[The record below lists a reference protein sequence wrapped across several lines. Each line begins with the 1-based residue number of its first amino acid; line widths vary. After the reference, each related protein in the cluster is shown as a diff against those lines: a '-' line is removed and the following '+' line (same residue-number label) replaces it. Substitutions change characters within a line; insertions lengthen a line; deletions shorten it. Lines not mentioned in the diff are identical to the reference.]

1 MHMQFNGW
9 MNAYIFNKWMN
20 HFFQIIKKLRG
31 NFFVQRH
38 IMMFNYH
45 TNYITFN
52 IIVKTYEIGL
62 NMDTFTLHISHV
74 FQYIDISCFK
84 PFKTIFK
91 AYRDI

>member
-1 MHMQFNGW
+1 MDESLSPNYKEIKRQ
-9 MNAYIFNKWMN
+9 IFCAKTY
-20 HFFQIIKKLRG
+20 HD
-31 NFFVQRH
+31 VY
-38 IMMFNYH
+38 YH

-52 IIVKTYEIGL
+52 IIFKTYEIGL